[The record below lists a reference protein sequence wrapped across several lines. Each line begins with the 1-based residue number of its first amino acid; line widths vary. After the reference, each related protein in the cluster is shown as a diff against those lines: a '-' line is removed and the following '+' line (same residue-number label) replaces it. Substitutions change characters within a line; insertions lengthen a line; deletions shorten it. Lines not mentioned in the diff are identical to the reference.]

1 MTLGTGDEH
10 GSNFHEHQRSRLF
23 EVAFHLRCGRGET
36 RPEGLRPVGVF
47 REASNP
53 NSLILVWDNDKSV
66 AETRGIVEHMMTNPE
81 LGALMVSAGVQGMP
95 KFWVAD

>member
-1 MTLGTGDEH
+1 MARIFMNT
-10 GSNFHEHQRSRLF
+10 N
-23 EVAFHLRCGRGET
+23 VADYSKW
-36 RPEGLRPVGVF
+36 RPIFDADVARRDREGLRPVGVF

-66 AETRGIVEHMMTNPE
+66 AESRGIVERMMTNPE
-81 LGALMVSAGVQGMP
+81 LGALMVSSGVQGMP